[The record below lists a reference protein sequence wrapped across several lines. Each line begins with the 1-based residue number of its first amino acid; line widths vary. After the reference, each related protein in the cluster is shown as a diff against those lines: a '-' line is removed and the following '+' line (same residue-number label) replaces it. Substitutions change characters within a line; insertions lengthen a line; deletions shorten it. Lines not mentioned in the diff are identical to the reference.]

1 MKSLVRSNFLPVLF
15 SLFAAGSALALPQPT
30 VIEVEAEEG
39 YLFIVGRNFG
49 DTFGTVLLAGQELV
63 VDTWSSGEVVVIA
76 DPTKSAGSYRLEL
89 RTTNNRVAAKPFEVT
104 LGAIGPA
111 GPKGDPGGLGEQG
124 HRGERGYAGPA
135 GAPGGGGLPGIKGE
149 QGDRGIAGAAG
160 TSGEAGVDGAQ
171 GEGGLQG
178 AAGAQG
184 ERGLQGD
191 TGAEGAQ
198 GERGL
203 QGIQGAVGAAGAQGE
218 RGLQGLQGAAG
229 GAGVQ
234 GERGLQGIQ
243 GAVGGAGAQGERGL
257 QGLQGLQGIA
267 GPGVTMFVRGV
278 AELTAIVPSCK
289 LGQVIVVV
297 AAGNTAF
304 SSNCISA
311 AHRFCIAQ
319 QGQGFKTTSGLVEHD
334 ANPYGTGPTIWGCL
348 K

>member
-184 ERGLQGD
+184 ERGLQG
-191 TGAEGAQ
+191 
-198 GERGL
+198 
-203 QGIQGAVGAAGAQGE
+203 
-218 RGLQGLQGAAG
+218 AAG
-229 GAGVQ
+229 GAGAQ